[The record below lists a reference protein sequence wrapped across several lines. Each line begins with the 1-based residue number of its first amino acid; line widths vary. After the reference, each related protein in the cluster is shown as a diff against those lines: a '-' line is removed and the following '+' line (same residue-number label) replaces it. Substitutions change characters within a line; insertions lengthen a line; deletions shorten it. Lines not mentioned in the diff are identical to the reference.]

1 MASRD
6 LHAVT
11 LRLDLLRDIMVELAA
26 AQPPDRAEHVLT
38 AVGNR
43 WAQRFSDMAL
53 AEPTDEVMVSDL
65 APVLAAL
72 RRSCGR
78 PLDAFTQASA
88 RAHESPEPAEI
99 DQPDQT
105 PARSGRVT
113 HPQDEPVDGPAGFV
127 T

>member
-11 LRLDLLRDIMVELAA
+11 LRLDLVRDIMVELAA
-26 AQPPDRAEHVLT
+26 AQPPDRAEHVLA

-53 AEPTDEVMVSDL
+53 DEPTDEVMVSDL

-72 RRSCGR
+72 RRTCGR
-78 PLDAFTQASA
+78 PLDALPQIGAREPRAS
-88 RAHESPEPAEI
+88 RDRPA
-99 DQPDQT
+99 
-105 PARSGRVT
+105 
-113 HPQDEPVDGPAGFV
+113 
-127 T
+127 